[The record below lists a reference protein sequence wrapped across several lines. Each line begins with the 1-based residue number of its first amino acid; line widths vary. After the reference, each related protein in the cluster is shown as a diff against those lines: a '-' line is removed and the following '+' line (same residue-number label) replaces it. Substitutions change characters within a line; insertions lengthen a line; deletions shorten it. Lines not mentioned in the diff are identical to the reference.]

1 MPPGP
6 TSTPTPAEA
15 GCGTVAMPTR
25 ARADA
30 PTRNDNV
37 LSMLMLRCCFC
48 IVGQRQQTRL
58 VPDWSP
64 SHYFYND
71 GLGFSESERT
81 TFSAQAV
88 SVGQERSLKRS
99 VFLRLLLWC
108 CAWG

>member
-6 TSTPTPAEA
+6 TSTPTLDPAEA
-15 GCGTVAMPTR
+15 GCGTVAMPTS

-30 PTRNDNV
+30 PTRNASF
-37 LSMLMLRCCFC
+37 LAMLMLRCCFC

-71 GLGFSESERT
+71 RLGFSESERT
-81 TFSAQAV
+81 TFSAQAF
-88 SVGQERSLKRS
+88 SVGRKERSLK
-99 VFLRLLLWC
+99 
-108 CAWG
+108 